1 MNAQD
6 IRFTELLEGPKQFI
20 VPVFQRDYSWGT
32 KHCLQLWEDIIRAGS
47 NAHVKAHFIGSIVYI
62 AAEEN
67 TARINRWLVIDGQQR
82 LTTVTLLLAA
92 LRDRLSPADAV
103 EPTPADEDALPTQ
116 AELDDYYLCNAHG
129 KADRRH
135 K

>member
-47 NAHVKAHFIGSIVYI
+47 NAHVKVHFIGSIIYI

-67 TARINRWLVIDGQQR
+67 TA
-82 LTTVTLLLAA
+82 
-92 LRDRLSPADAV
+92 
-103 EPTPADEDALPTQ
+103 
-116 AELDDYYLCNAHG
+116 
-129 KADRRH
+129 
-135 K
+135 